1 MQSEVEQT
9 KGRVSMRE
17 QKNATRQDT
26 HRGVALLFIAAIL
39 LNVGE
44 TTGEVS

>member
-9 KGRVSMRE
+9 RGRVSMRE
-17 QKNATRQDT
+17 QKSATRHDA
-26 HRGVALLFIAAIL
+26 HRGVALLFIAAIS
-39 LNVGE
+39 LNAGE